1 MPVWDPNLYLKYG
14 NERTRPA
21 ADLIAQIRLESPA
34 RIVDLGCGPG
44 NSTELLRQRWP
55 KADITG
61 VDNSPEM
68 LAEAKAKHPDWQWGL
83 CDIESWQPSSQIAQ
97 KQRDPGALEHEPDFD
112 LIFSNAAFHWVP
124 GHATLFRSL
133 MGGVAPGGALAAQM
147 PNNFQSPTHAIMQDV
162 AANGDPR
169 WSKALAASR
178 TFTVQ
183 PPAFYYDVLRKHSS
197 RVDIWETEY
206 QHVMDGPKAI
216 FDWLRGT
223 GMRPYLER
231 LADDEQRRLFE
242 QMCLEGLQETYP
254 PNDQGKVLFP
264 FRRLFIVAYR

>member
-1 MPVWDPNLYLKYG
+1 MPTWDPNLYLKYA

-21 ADLIAQIRLESPA
+21 ADLIAQIRLENPA

-44 NSTELLRQRWP
+44 NSTELLRHRWP
-55 KADITG
+55 QAVISG

-68 LAEAKAKHPDWQWGL
+68 LAQAKAKHPDWQWVMG
-83 CDIESWQPSSQIAQ
+83 DIEAWKP
-97 KQRDPGALEHEPDFD
+97 EPVVD
-112 LIFSNAAFHWVP
+112 LIFSNAALHWVP

-133 MGGVAPGGALAAQM
+133 IGAVAAGGALAAQM
-147 PNNFQSPTHAIMQDV
+147 PNNFHSPTHTVMQDV

-169 WSKALAASR
+169 WSKAMATAR

-183 PPAFYYDVLRKHSS
+183 PPAFYYDVLRKHAS

-216 FDWLRGT
+216 FDWIRGT

-242 QMCLEGLQETYP
+242 QMCLEGFQEAYP
-254 PNDQGKVLFP
+254 PDDQGKVLFT

>member
-1 MPVWDPNLYLKYG
+1 MPVWDPKLYLKYA
-14 NERTRPA
+14 NERSRPA
-21 ADLIAQIRLESPA
+21 ADLIAQIRLENPA
-34 RIVDLGCGPG
+34 QIVDLGCGPG

-55 KADITG
+55 KAAITG

-68 LAEAKAKHPDWQWGL
+68 LAQAKANHPDWQWAMG
-83 CDIESWQPSSQIAQ
+83 DIESWSP
-97 KQRDPGALEHEPDFD
+97 EPVVD
-112 LIFSNAAFHWVP
+112 LIFSNAALHWVP

-133 MGGVAPGGALAAQM
+133 IGAVAADGALAVQM
-147 PNNFQSPTHAIMQDV
+147 PNNFHSPTHTIMQEV

-169 WSKALAASR
+169 WSKALDTASR
-178 TFTVQ
+178 NFTVQ
-183 PPAFYYDVLRKHSS
+183 PPAFYYDVLRKQAK

-231 LADDEQRRLFE
+231 LDDDEQRQLFE
-242 QMCLEGLQETYP
+242 QMCLEGFQEAYP
-254 PNDQGKVLFP
+254 PDDQGKVLFP

>member
-1 MPVWDPNLYLKYG
+1 MPAWDPNLYLKYA
-14 NERTRPA
+14 NERARPA
-21 ADLIAQIRLESPA
+21 ADLIAQIHLDAPM

-44 NSTELLRQRWP
+44 NSTEQLHQRWP
-55 KADITG
+55 QAAITG
-61 VDNSPEM
+61 LDHSQEM
-68 LAEAKAKHPDWQWGL
+68 LAEAKARHPGWQWLLG
-83 CDIESWQPSSQIAQ
+83 DIEGWKPQPAV
-97 KQRDPGALEHEPDFD
+97 D

-133 MGGVAPGGALAAQM
+133 IGGVSPGGALAAQM
-147 PNNFQSPTHAIMQDV
+147 PNNFHSAAHSVIQQV

-169 WSKALAASR
+169 WSKDLASAAG

-183 PPAFYYDVLRKHSS
+183 PAAFYYDVLRKHAG

-216 FDWLRGT
+216 FDWIRST
-223 GMRPYLER
+223 GMRPYLDR
-231 LADDEQRRLFE
+231 LADEELRQLFE
-242 QMCLEGLQETYP
+242 EMCLEGFQEAYP

-264 FRRLFIVAYR
+264 FRRMFIVAYR

>member
-1 MPVWDPNLYLKYG
+1 MPAWDPNLYLKYA
-14 NERTRPA
+14 NERARPA
-21 ADLIAQIRLESPA
+21 MDLIAQIQLEAPA

-44 NSTELLRQRWP
+44 NSTEMLRRRWS
-55 KADITG
+55 KAEITG

-68 LAEAKAKHPDWQWGL
+68 LKQAKEKHPDWKWVL
-83 CDIESWQPSSQIAQ
+83 SDIESWEPE
-97 KQRDPGALEHEPDFD
+97 PALD
-112 LIFSNAAFHWVP
+112 LIFSNAAFHWVA

-147 PNNFQSPTHAIMQDV
+147 PDNFHSAAHRVMQDV

-169 WSKALAASR
+169 WSKALTDAAG

-183 PPAFYYDVLRKHSS
+183 KPAFYYDVLRKIAS

-216 FDWLRGT
+216 FDWIRST

-231 LADDEQRRLFE
+231 LHDEELRQLFE
-242 QMCLEGLQETYP
+242 QMCLEGFQEAYP
-254 PNDQGKVLFP
+254 PDDQGKVLFP
-264 FRRLFIVAYR
+264 FRRIFIVAYR